1 MVKSPRG
8 VILGVVEL
16 GPPELLIVL
25 ALALLMFG
33 SKKLPE
39 LARSLGSAKREFA
52 KGVREGGDTPAPSP
66 DPEEKITMTRAE
78 LDRLIAERESQSRN
92 DPSSP
97 T

>member
-1 MVKSPRG
+1 MD
-8 VILGVVEL
+8 L

-25 ALALLMFG
+25 VLALLMFG

-52 KGVREGGDTPAPSP
+52 KGVSEGSDAPAPSP

-78 LDRLIAERESQSRN
+78 LDRLIAEREAQPRN
-92 DPSSP
+92 DPSPP

>member
-1 MVKSPRG
+1 MD
-8 VILGVVEL
+8 L

-52 KGVREGGDTPAPSP
+52 KGVREGSDATAPSS

-78 LDRLIAERESQSRN
+78 LDRLVAQREAQSRN
-92 DPSSP
+92 DPASP
-97 T
+97 S

>member
-1 MVKSPRG
+1 MD
-8 VILGVVEL
+8 L

-52 KGVREGGDTPAPSP
+52 KGVRGGSDATAPSS

-78 LDRLIAERESQSRN
+78 LDRLVAQREAQSRI
-92 DPSSP
+92 DPAPPS
-97 T
+97 